1 MKNILLLILALFF
14 VLPTSAQEGV
24 QEKKSDSTVR
34 KQINI
39 VYGANF
45 TKDEI
50 NFPGAAIFSEDGRQ
64 VQFEHEGQ
72 VISKK
77 VLGVEFFRTQ
87 FSERRDNIGILV
99 SNISKIKG
107 LKQST
112 LRGIISDIV
121 E

>member
-1 MKNILLLILALFF
+1 MDRIKAKFQIEDCFKITGRGH
-14 VLPTSAQEGV
+14 VLVGRIKSGV
-24 QEKKSDSTVR
+24 IISG
-34 KQINI
+34 NH
-39 VYGANF
+39 
-45 TKDEI
+45 
-50 NFPGAAIFSEDGRQ
+50 